1 MNNFLDHPVFICG
14 HRKSGT
20 SMLVNLLDSADQAIV
35 YPDDSG
41 IFYLYYPRYDTDQFN
56 RKDKLQRLASYI
68 IKQHL
73 AEGLTRPSQTKNQ
86 TEDLKKKCLKF
97 ANLVNTFP
105 DKDFDFKKVLQYFIK
120 CFSECFYPNLLN
132 PKVWIEKTTS
142 SEIYASEL
150 AKIFPN
156 AKFIHIL
163 RDPRDNWASLKSGW
177 ETYYS
182 KLNDDIRRLKQ
193 SMIERGKFGM
203 ELAKINKTI
212 LGENRYMVIRYE
224 DLTSNPESE
233 IKKITSFIGIPFH
246 KKLLQQTIV
255 GLPYKGNS
263 FEGKSLLEPSR
274 INIES
279 WIKRIDEDEAML
291 MEYHFKDIMEE
302 FGYLPKFNLADQQR
316 AATEHYKW
324 FNFSTPYSAK

>member
-1 MNNFLDHPVFICG
+1 MQYYI
-14 HRKSGT
+14 KS
-20 SMLVNLLDSADQAIV
+20 
-35 YPDDSG
+35 
-41 IFYLYYPRYDTDQFN
+41 
-56 RKDKLQRLASYI
+56 
-68 IKQHL
+68 
-73 AEGLTRPSQTKNQ
+73 
-86 TEDLKKKCLKF
+86 
-97 ANLVNTFP
+97 
-105 DKDFDFKKVLQYFIK
+105 
-120 CFSECFYPNLLN
+120 FSECLYPDLLN

-142 SEIYASEL
+142 TEIYANEL
-150 AKIFPN
+150 ANIFPN

-177 ETYYS
+177 NTYYS

-203 ELAKINKTI
+203 ELAKINKAI

-224 DLTSNPESE
+224 DLTSNPELE
-233 IKKITSFIGIPFH
+233 IKKITTFIGIPFS
-246 KKLLQQTIV
+246 KRLLQQTIV
-255 GLPYKGNS
+255 GLPYKGNNFDRKS
-263 FEGKSLLEPSR
+263 FFKPSK
-274 INIES
+274 INVQS

-291 MEYHFKDIMEE
+291 MEYHFKDIMVE